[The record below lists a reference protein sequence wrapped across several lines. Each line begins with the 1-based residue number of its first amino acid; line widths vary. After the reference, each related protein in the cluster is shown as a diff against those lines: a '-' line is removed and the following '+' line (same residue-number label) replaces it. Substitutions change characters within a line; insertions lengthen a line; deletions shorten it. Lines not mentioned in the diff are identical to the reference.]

1 MADENTPLT
10 GGMGDPS
17 TNGQGPAVALQ
28 TVYIK
33 DLSFES
39 PKGPFLPA
47 QAQDPKISLNLNT
60 TSNTVGQ
67 DAHEVVLTVTLEAKN
82 GEVAVY
88 LAEVKQAGVF
98 VVRGFGP
105 EETRRILGSF
115 APNILF
121 PYIRQTVSDVVT
133 KGGFPP
139 FLLPHV
145 NFDALFERSMQERA
159 ARQGQPGSAPEQA
172 N

>member
-1 MADENTPLT
+1 MTDDNQIPA
-10 GGMGDPS
+10 GAIGDGAA
-17 TNGQGPAVALQ
+17 NGHGPTVALQ

-47 QAQDPKISLNLNT
+47 QAQDPKIALNLNT
-60 TSNTVGQ
+60 VTTSVGP

-82 GEVAVY
+82 GDLAVY
-88 LAEVKQAGVF
+88 VAEVKQAGIF

-105 EETRRILGSF
+105 DETRRILGAF
-115 APNILF
+115 APNLLF
-121 PYIRQTVSDVVT
+121 PYVRQTVSDIVT

-145 NFDALFERSMQERA
+145 NFDSLFERSMQEQA
-159 ARQGQPGSAPEQA
+159 ARQAQAPAAGPA